1 MIHTERASSRFQA
14 LSRAVT
20 DAWQRWRELGN
31 LNDYWQRCP
40 AEADRLALDMGL
52 QQVELRQLSRRRS
65 AWHGLLGG
73 RLEILGVDP
82 RALERDEPEYARDL
96 ARVCALCDSKARCA
110 HDLKRRPESGI
121 WRTYCPN
128 EQTINQIMSDDV
140 VDRMRNA
147 IRNKKQT

>member
-1 MIHTERASSRFQA
+1 MIHTDRAPSRLQA

-40 AEADRLALDMGL
+40 AEVDRLALDMGL
-52 QQVELRQLSRRRS
+52 QQVELKQLSGRRP
-65 AWHGLLGG
+65 AWQGLLGG

-82 RALERDEPEYARDL
+82 DTLERSAPEYARDL

-110 HDLKRRPESGI
+110 RDLKRRPESGI

-128 EQTINQIMSDDV
+128 EQTMNQFMSDEV
-140 VDRMRNA
+140 VDRMRHA
-147 IRNKKQT
+147 IRNKKLA